1 MIIHVSLILYKKFY
15 IIYTFYSSL
24 QLCCR
29 KNASNL
35 HVSFYRFENQ
45 GLHTVHIHLLV
56 WLENL
61 AVINLDRVRASNP
74 DDYSKL
80 AYLVR
85 TQYYSLHL
93 NKKISPKMILILSS
107 KFESDIFTIL
117 AFSSC
122 RICNTIYSRHFT

>member
-1 MIIHVSLILYKKFY
+1 M
-15 IIYTFYSSL
+15 
-24 QLCCR
+24 
-29 KNASNL
+29 
-35 HVSFYRFENQ
+35 
-45 GLHTVHIHLLV
+45 HLLV
-56 WLENL
+56 WSENL

-117 AFSSC
+117 AFAIPYTPDILLKSIKKHNLELSLL
-122 RICNTIYSRHFT
+122 